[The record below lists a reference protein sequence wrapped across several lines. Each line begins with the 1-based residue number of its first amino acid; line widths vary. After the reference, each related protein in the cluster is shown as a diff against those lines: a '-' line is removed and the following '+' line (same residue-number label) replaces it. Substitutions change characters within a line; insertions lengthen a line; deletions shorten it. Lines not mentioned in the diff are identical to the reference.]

1 MSPRAAPPS
10 ARVLGPPARRSADLA
25 DYQRAAALRAAVRLF
40 LRRGEQVARAAGLT
54 PQRQLLLL
62 MIKGAPDGSGR
73 ATITELAERLQ
84 LAQNTVTELVARAE
98 AVGLLEREPSGSDGR
113 VVHLRLTKEGDRRLA
128 ATVSALRADR
138 RHLVDVLSEQRET
151 RVPEA

>member
-1 MSPRAAPPS
+1 
-10 ARVLGPPARRSADLA
+10 
-25 DYQRAAALRAAVRLF
+25 VRLF

-62 MIKGAPDGSGR
+62 MIKGAPDGSER
-73 ATITELAERLQ
+73 ATITALAERLQ

-98 AVGLLEREPSGSDGR
+98 AVGLLEREPSESDGR
-113 VVHLRLTKEGDRRLA
+113 VVRLRLTREGDRRLA
-128 ATVSALRADR
+128 ATVSALQEDR
-138 RHLVDVLSEQRET
+138 RHLIEVLSEQRES

>member
-1 MSPRAAPPS
+1 M
-10 ARVLGPPARRSADLA
+10 
-25 DYQRAAALRAAVRLF
+25 RLF

-62 MIKGAPDGSGR
+62 MIKGAPDGSER

-98 AVGLLEREPSGSDGR
+98 EVGLLEREPSGTDGR
-113 VVHLRLTKEGDRRLA
+113 VVHLRLTKEGDGRLA

-138 RHLVDVLSEQRET
+138 QHLVDVLAKQRDTET
-151 RVPEA
+151 LQP

>member
-1 MSPRAAPPS
+1 MDGA
-10 ARVLGPPARRSADLA
+10 ADLG

-62 MIKGAPDGSGR
+62 MIKGAPDGSEQ

-98 AVGLLEREPSGSDGR
+98 AVGLLEREPSGTDGR
-113 VVHLRLTKEGDRRLA
+113 VVHLRLTEEGDRRLA